1 MKVAS
6 YKKNVSK
13 NFFSK
18 SVVNDFALTSFPNK
32 LKLIKQAFH
41 VKREER
47 KQILWIKLNANPGPK
62 GSKPIW
68 K

>member
-6 YKKNVSK
+6 YKKNFQQK
-13 NFFSK
+13 LFSE
-18 SVVNDFALTSFPNK
+18 SVVNDFALMSFPNK

-47 KQILWIKLNANPGPK
+47 KQILSTKFNANPGPK
-62 GSKPIW
+62 GTKPV
-68 K
+68 

>member
-32 LKLIKQAFH
+32 LELIKQAFH

-47 KQILWIKLNANPGPK
+47 KQIL
-62 GSKPIW
+62 
-68 K
+68 

>member
-6 YKKNVSK
+6 YKKNFK
-13 NFFSK
+13 QKLFSE
-18 SVVNDFALTSFPNK
+18 SVVNDFALTSFPTK

-47 KQILWIKLNANPGPK
+47 KQILSTKFNANPGPK
-62 GSKPIW
+62 GTKPV
-68 K
+68 

>member
-32 LKLIKQAFH
+32 IK
-41 VKREER
+41 VD
-47 KQILWIKLNANPGPK
+47 
-62 GSKPIW
+62 
-68 K
+68 

>member
-6 YKKNVSK
+6 YKNVSK
-13 NFFSK
+13 NFFSE

-32 LKLIKQAFH
+32 LKLIKKAFH

-47 KQILWIKLNANPGPK
+47 KQIL
-62 GSKPIW
+62 
-68 K
+68 

>member
-32 LKLIKQAFH
+32 LKLIKQA

-47 KQILWIKLNANPGPK
+47 KQILWIKFNANPGPK